1 MTAHPIMKEAKIIY
15 SSRAGEILLVGALAL
30 GLVFLG
36 RYIGVF
42 ALAALTTLL
51 FSPLYEWFKGRRY
64 LRRAATGLTIVCVTL
79 TLVVPILVLVGLS
92 YHEATQLSATIK
104 QQQSTG
110 GSTLDDFSNNVS
122 SSAHSLGI
130 TVSSDSVKSQVSNLL
145 QKAVS
150 GLVDFIFEAVGNI
163 AIFVI
168 SAIVYFMALATML
181 TRKTEI
187 IGLLRRL
194 SPFSKKIDDEYL
206 GKVESMTTAMVKCTF
221 AIAVIVSAI
230 SCLTFLIIGIPN
242 IAFWFVLFTIL
253 SLIPLGAGIIYVP
266 IGIIL
271 LVSGHT
277 WQGILILVVQFV
289 ILNNVNNVLT
299 PLLAPKDSRLP
310 GVLVLVSTFAG
321 VGFFG
326 LIGVIYGPILMVL
339 IYTSIE
345 LYDRH
350 RKTGLPMKTIA

>member
-1 MTAHPIMKEAKIIY
+1 MTAHPIMKEAKITY
-15 SSRAGEILLVGALAL
+15 SSRAGEVLLVGALAL

-51 FSPLYEWFKGRRY
+51 FGPLYEWFKGRRY
-64 LRRAATGLTIVCVTL
+64 LSRAATGLTIVCVTL

-110 GSTLDDFSNNVS
+110 GSTLDDFSNN
-122 SSAHSLGI
+122 
-130 TVSSDSVKSQVSNLL
+130 
-145 QKAVS
+145 
-150 GLVDFIFEAVGNI
+150 
-163 AIFVI
+163 
-168 SAIVYFMALATML
+168 
-181 TRKTEI
+181 
-187 IGLLRRL
+187 
-194 SPFSKKIDDEYL
+194 EYL